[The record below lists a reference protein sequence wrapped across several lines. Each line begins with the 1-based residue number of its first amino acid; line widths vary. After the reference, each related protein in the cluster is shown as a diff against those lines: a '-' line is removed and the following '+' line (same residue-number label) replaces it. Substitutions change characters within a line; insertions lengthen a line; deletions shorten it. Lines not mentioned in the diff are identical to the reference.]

1 MAKDND
7 ERDQPAAMSMDELT
21 AAIHEQIPA
30 MPARLA
36 AGARFIL
43 DRPDV
48 VATSSMREIAL
59 SIGVAPATLVRLA
72 RALGFPDWSSL
83 REIYV
88 ATYRGSPGLYARGAS
103 ALVEGAEEES
113 LLGRMAATLAAD
125 TTRLGLINDA
135 ATFDAAVR
143 RLAEAPRIYVAAF
156 LSCRAPGLTFTYISR
171 LFRDGVHLSE
181 ASGSSLVTE
190 LATLNEKDAVLSIN
204 FSPYSRGSLLV
215 AGAVKRSGAKLISL
229 ADSRVT
235 PLTDVAEHVLLF
247 ETASPSF
254 FPTIAAATALVE
266 SLTAGMMRHLGVKAT
281 QHLTRVEESLYA
293 ADTYVAANARSPGPV
308 SRPAPGHASKSSPPT
323 TGNNS

>member
-1 MAKDND
+1 MARNNIDR
-7 ERDQPAAMSMDELT
+7 EQSTAMSMDELT
-21 AAIHEQIPA
+21 AAIHERIGA
-30 MPARLA
+30 MPAQLA

-43 DRPDV
+43 DHPDV
-48 VATSSMREIAL
+48 VVSSSMRDIAM

-72 RALGFPDWSSL
+72 RALDFQDWSSL

-88 ATYRGSPGLYARGAS
+88 AAYRGTPGLYARGAS
-103 ALVEGAEEES
+103 ALVEAGSGES
-113 LLGRMAATLAAD
+113 LLARMADTLAAH
-125 TTRLGLINDA
+125 TTRLGFINDA

-190 LATLNEKDAVLSIN
+190 LATLDEKDVVLSIN
-204 FSPYSRGSLLV
+204 FSPYSRDSLLV
-215 AGAVKRSGAKLISL
+215 AGAVKRSGAGLISL

-266 SLTAGMMRHLGVKAT
+266 ALTAGMMRHLGVKAT
-281 QHLTRVEESLYA
+281 EHLTRVEQSLYA
-293 ADTYVAANARSPGPV
+293 ADTYVAANARSSSPGPGAV
-308 SRPAPGHASKSSPPT
+308 PASKSSPPPT